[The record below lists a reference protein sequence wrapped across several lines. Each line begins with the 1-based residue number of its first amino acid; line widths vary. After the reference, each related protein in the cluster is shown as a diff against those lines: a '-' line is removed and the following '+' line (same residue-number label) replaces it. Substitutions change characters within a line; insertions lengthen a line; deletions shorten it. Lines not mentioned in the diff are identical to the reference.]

1 VAGEALRRPPARRPA
16 VARRHPLHGGWDR
29 HSDICTSSRSSG
41 GSSNRSSCC
50 RTAVFAP
57 MDSPAGDQLN
67 EAGTAAQTRAAL
79 TEANRLSQ
87 SGTQHV
93 RASERAAALQTAR
106 RRM

>member
-1 VAGEALRRPPARRPA
+1 MRGRPTLAPALAGEDIVPVAGDL
-16 VARRHPLHGGWDR
+16 
-29 HSDICTSSRSSG
+29 
-41 GSSNRSSCC
+41 
-50 RTAVFAP
+50 
-57 MDSPAGDQLN
+57 LN

-79 TEANRLSQ
+79 TEANKLSQ